1 MQLAQD
7 VQHLVPAAPCLLS
20 VATELYARYNEIFS
34 YHENVPA
41 SVRWSNNNPI
51 QDGSQDLSYL
61 TYFGVDPSESSFGP
75 LDTRHIDY
83 VSVDTSKRSLAQRD
97 PRFLSKPQWG
107 SRHGGRSN
115 GYYSDNSPAMEVK
128 NYLELYK
135 VKRIGSP
142 ILQSQMLTL
151 HLVLFL

>member
-1 MQLAQD
+1 MD
-7 VQHLVPAAPCLLS
+7 VQDLVSAAPCLLS
-20 VATELYARYNEIFS
+20 VASELYVSYNEIFS
-34 YHENVPA
+34 YYKNVPA
-41 SVRWSNNNPI
+41 SGRWSNNNPI
-51 QDGSQDLSYL
+51 QDGRQDFSYL

-75 LDTRHIDY
+75 LDTRHINY
-83 VSVDTSKRSLAQRD
+83 IGVGTSEGSLAHRD
-97 PRFLSKPQWG
+97 PRFLSPTT
-107 SRHGGRSN
+107 RHGRRSN
-115 GYYSDNSPAMEVK
+115 EYYLDNSPAMEVK

>member
-1 MQLAQD
+1 MWPIYIPAASHSHFMD

-20 VATELYARYNEIFS
+20 CASELDAGYIEIFS
-34 YHENVPA
+34 YFKNVPA
-41 SVRWSNNNPI
+41 SVRWNNNNNPI
-51 QDGSQDLSYL
+51 QDWRQDLSYL

-83 VSVDTSKRSLAQRD
+83 VSLDTSEGNLAQRD
-97 PRFLSKPQWG
+97 PRFLSPLQWG

-135 VKRIGSP
+135 V
-142 ILQSQMLTL
+142 
-151 HLVLFL
+151 